1 MFRKQ
6 SFFGTR
12 KSLVLSGYLS
22 LKKEK
27 KVGCIIPTMNCYLRN
42 GQLRDPD
49 FTRRILCHPNQQQ
62 YLQHP
67 ILWVVLNISKKVL
80 RTRLI
85 RLMSQH
91 PIKQVGLTIHF
102 KTSLVR
108 ISDNI
113 KYKAQKPCNENQS
126 LKSTDL
132 HQTQRFIESLS
143 ISTAL
148 VPYGLRFSQI
158 QWYYNSNIVSKLYF
172 TYGNHV
178 AIPRKKHTHIQTKNN
193 NKTNKND
200 NNI

>member
-1 MFRKQ
+1 MFRKP
-6 SFFGTR
+6 SFIGTR
-12 KSLVLSGYLS
+12 KSLVAGAYLS
-22 LKKEK
+22 RNKKK
-27 KVGCIIPTMNCYLRN
+27 ASYIIPTINCYPRN
-42 GQLRDPD
+42 EKLRDPD
-49 FTRRILCHPNQQQ
+49 FTRRILYHPNQQQ
-62 YLQHP
+62 YSQHS
-67 ILWVVLNISKKVL
+67 ILWVVL

-85 RLMSQH
+85 RVLLQH

-126 LKSTDL
+126 LNSTDL
-132 HQTQRFIESLS
+132 HQTQRFIGSLS